1 MRPQPER
8 LDLIPAA
15 DPAVLRRWGVS
26 DCSRVDLASL
36 TDSLARLQHDEVAP
50 PSGVDRLVRHI
61 RDRYHHTLTAV
72 LGDAI
77 ALATACEAVH
87 GRDDLWPHG
96 LSDRLI
102 ETLDALQHHQQREDS
117 VVFPLLLA
125 DRARA
130 AEAVALMEAEH
141 AGIRARLDG
150 VLVATGGFRAPPQAC
165 VSWRLLY
172 VLCCKVDVDA
182 REQIRLEEDELFRE
196 LSGNLRRSG
205 FVRPQC
211 SNGHED

>member
-15 DPAVLRRWGVS
+15 DPAALRRWGVT
-26 DCSRVDLASL
+26 DCGRVNQAAL

-50 PSGVDRLVRHI
+50 PSGMDGLVRHI
-61 RDRYHHTLTAV
+61 RDRYHHALTAV
-72 LGDAI
+72 LEDAI

-87 GRDDLWPHG
+87 GCDDLWPHG

-102 ETLDALQHHQQREDS
+102 ETLEALQHHQQREDS
-117 VVFPLLLA
+117 VVFPLLLTA
-125 DRARA
+125 RDRA
-130 AEAVALMEAEH
+130 AEVVELMEAEH
-141 AGIRARLDG
+141 ADIRARLDG
-150 VLVATGGFRAPPQAC
+150 VLAVTRGFQAPPQAC

-172 VLCCKVDVDA
+172 VLCCKIDVDA

-211 SNGHED
+211 SIGHED